1 RQRQRP
7 TALRHR
13 APRGERTYRP
23 TSRRRRARWLSRT
36 GADPSWAAQNYAW
49 ISFRAS
55 FRRGATRGDFGR
67 AFDSCTNP
75 EVRRTAAKIASHR
88 AVDLIVVRTW
98 VALEQRRC
106 RHDLG

>member
-1 RQRQRP
+1 RV
-7 TALRHR
+7 
-13 APRGERTYRP
+13 
-23 TSRRRRARWLSRT
+23 
-36 GADPSWAAQNYAW
+36 
-49 ISFRAS
+49 S

-98 VALEQRRC
+98 VALEQRRG
-106 RHDLG
+106 RHDLARLAVTALRHIELAPGLLQRVCSCGIKALDRGHRLSAHRRDLSLAGACW